1 MPAVFHM
8 TMKSNNV
15 CKKTKCK
22 GCLLCNTK
30 KLKKDMFEPPKN
42 EEIPPYAEEAQKR
55 ILDRIIRNYSG
66 EEIMQELNKVYNY
79 IYTIILL
86 KSVYRSQLA
95 NGWSQFLLDRFGR
108 CLKLFVSTESSLLPV
123 TA

>member
-1 MPAVFHM
+1 MFARRQNVKGVFSV
-8 TMKSNNV
+8 TQ
-15 CKKTKCK
+15 
-22 GCLLCNTK
+22 K

-108 CLKLFVSTESSLLPV
+108 CLKLFVSTECSLHPV